1 MPFESNHHGRSNPGR
16 GDAAAGKPGRQSE
29 SFLSPELQSLA
40 DQLVQDSQWLAMNY
54 PAHKPRLPLR
64 QPRRF
69 RWVAVASVAVLVLLA
84 IDGWWLWNRPAPRSP
99 SPDNVVAVPA
109 PVSPAARPRTVVPP
123 ITPAAVENRAP
134 AALLK
139 NLNGAEKEAVLDFLQ
154 ERAQTL
160 PKTSLPL

>member
-1 MPFESNHHGRSNPGR
+1 MPFESNHHGRSHPGRSNPGKQR
-16 GDAAAGKPGRQSE
+16 E

-40 DQLVQDSQWLAMNY
+40 EQLAQDSQWLAMNY

-64 QPRRF
+64 RARRF
-69 RWVAVASVAVLVLLA
+69 RWMAAASVAVLLLLA
-84 IDGWWLWNRPAPRSP
+84 MDGWWLWTRP
-99 SPDNVVAVPA
+99 SPAGPPSDKLVAVPVQV
-109 PVSPAARPRTVVPP
+109 PPTARPRTAVPAA
-123 ITPAAVENRAP
+123 TPAAVDTRAP